1 MAEQWSELETE
12 ASSEAMK
19 NGSLDG
25 AVATEDAP
33 PTGEH
38 DADAPEAATE
48 DDIRAD
54 ATATLD
60 EAAADG
66 GADVTAETESVVDT
80 DQSATIA
87 SGDVAT
93 DSAPDEGSAFL
104 AELARAMQATA
115 AAERLKVDAEIE
127 QRRSGHID
135 NISARQTA
143 EADRMRE
150 LAAEELTSI
159 DAWADGEIERIRQER
174 ERRAAALDEDLATS
188 LAEHTSQIEAEIAR
202 VEGAIASYRAD
213 VDAFFAQLDKETDVV
228 VIAQRATQRPAFP
241 DLSVAAAGTPTT
253 EETTTDALAAPASD
267 APEASAEPTS
277 IGVMD
282 PTSVGAPAEPWATDA
297 ATAEPNA
304 TLEPSDPDET
314 DAEPTLLDDDAVAVG
329 VEPGRKSLF
338 QSVQVV
344 HPTSWLRHR
353 NGDDGP
359 SGD

>member
-19 NGSLDG
+19 NGSSDG
-25 AVATEDAP
+25 AVATEVAPATEHASDPPEADREDAALAE
-33 PTGEH
+33 TTAMLDEAADAGADATEETETVI
-38 DADAPEAATE
+38 DADQSSTNASAEAATE
-48 DDIRAD
+48 S
-54 ATATLD
+54 T
-60 EAAADG
+60 
-66 GADVTAETESVVDT
+66 
-80 DQSATIA
+80 
-87 SGDVAT
+87 
-93 DSAPDEGSAFL
+93 PDEGAAFL

-115 AAERLKVDAEIE
+115 AAERIKVDAEIE
-127 QRRSGHID
+127 QRRGGHID
-135 NISARQTA
+135 SISARQAT

-188 LAEHTSQIEAEIAR
+188 LAEHTSQIEAEIAT
-202 VEGAIASYRAD
+202 VEGAIAAYRAD
-213 VDAFFAQLDKETDVV
+213 VDAFFAELDKETDVV

-241 DLSVAAAGTPTT
+241 DLSVAAAPTPTPTT
-253 EETTTDALAAPASD
+253 DDTATDGIAAPVPD

-282 PTSVGAPAEPWATDA
+282 PNAIGESAEAWVIDA
-297 ATAEPNA
+297 SAG
-304 TLEPSDPDET
+304 EPSAALDDRDEA

-359 SGD
+359 SAD